1 MRWSLLPCNSDRTRG
16 NGFKLHHRKF
26 RLDIKK
32 NYFSE
37 RVVRCRNRLPR
48 KVMESPPPEVFKKHG
63 DVVPRDMVWWGNTGG
78 R

>member
-1 MRWSLLPCNSDRTRG
+1 
-16 NGFKLHHRKF
+16 LHHRKF

-48 KVMESPPPEVFKKHG
+48 KGMESPPPEVFKKCA
-63 DVVPRDMVWWGNTGG
+63 DAVLRDMI
-78 R
+78 